1 MKVVKIIEDNTTTKP
16 LNQNRMKA
24 AVEWLENRFIQTEG
38 NLYAEDFTKAKEMEK
53 DRVIDFAKKFSDF
66 NGLTFNEKE
75 VSKEYL
81 EKLYSN
87 QNQIKIIKT
96 KKCDWCN
103 KRKNIDNGYY
113 IGKLESSKTDK
124 EFFICVDCNLKHD
137 IV

>member
-1 MKVVKIIEDNTTTKP
+1 MKTAVDFMASELLYLDNEYDMKLINKNEYQAKRKEIID
-16 LNQNRMKA
+16 Q
-24 AVEWLENRFIQTEG
+24 
-38 NLYAEDFTKAKEMEK
+38 AKEMEK
-53 DRVIDFAKKFSDF
+53 ERVIDFAKKFSDF

-87 QNQIKIIKT
+87 QNQMKIIKT

-124 EFFICVDCNLKHD
+124 EFFICVDCNLKHN